1 MLCRIKQYSS
11 FEIIE
16 NKNKVKPYFY
26 RKIKPHFSCLEPY
39 FFKQKLGQKSNKN
52 KVYKNKNEVKPYLS
66 LIQSKKN
73 IFCNSYIITYKLV
86 NTEMYF
92 NKKLLGEKI
101 C

>member
-11 FEIIE
+11 FAIIE

-26 RKIKPHFSCLEPY
+26 RKIKPHFSCLKPA

-52 KVYKNKNEVKPYLS
+52 KVYKNKNEVKPYFS

-73 IFCNSYIITYKLV
+73 IFCNSYIIH
-86 NTEMYF
+86 
-92 NKKLLGEKI
+92 I
-101 C
+101 

>member
-39 FFKQKLGQKSNKN
+39 FFKLKN
-52 KVYKNKNEVKPYLS
+52 VQYVWLLNIYN
-66 LIQSKKN
+66 LI
-73 IFCNSYIITYKLV
+73 
-86 NTEMYF
+86 
-92 NKKLLGEKI
+92 KI
-101 C
+101 LK